1 MTGFFYQNNNTAIK
15 YTMVVFTM
23 NKAVIRFSSVT
34 YALKAKEIAEKN
46 GGRTTLRKN
55 PNPRKNE
62 GCGYSL
68 VVVGNIEKII
78 NMLTI
83 NKVKYIGYE
92 MM

>member
-1 MTGFFYQNNNTAIK
+1 
-15 YTMVVFTM
+15 M

-34 YALKAKEIAEKN
+34 YALNAKEIAEKN
-46 GGRTTLRKN
+46 GGRTILRKN

-68 VVVGNIEKII
+68 IVVGNIEKII
-78 NMLTI
+78 NLFTL
-83 NKVKYIGYE
+83 NRVKFIGYE

>member
-1 MTGFFYQNNNTAIK
+1 
-15 YTMVVFTM
+15 M

-68 VVVGNIEKII
+68 IVVGNVEKII
-78 NMLTI
+78 NML
-83 NKVKYIGYE
+83 NLNRVRFIGYE
-92 MM
+92 MV

>member
-1 MTGFFYQNNNTAIK
+1 
-15 YTMVVFTM
+15 M

-68 VVVGNIEKII
+68 IVVGNTEKILNI
-78 NMLTI
+78 LNL
-83 NKVKYIGYE
+83 NRVKYVGYE
-92 MM
+92 MV

>member
-1 MTGFFYQNNNTAIK
+1 
-15 YTMVVFTM
+15 M

-46 GGRTTLRKN
+46 GGRATLRRN

-68 VVVGNIEKII
+68 VVVGNVEKII
-78 NMLTI
+78 NML
-83 NKVKYIGYE
+83 NLNRVRFIGYE
-92 MM
+92 MV

>member
-1 MTGFFYQNNNTAIK
+1 MTGFFYQNSNTAIK